1 MLMLPLFLT
10 FLIELLL
17 FISVHGKLA
26 FETEEVG
33 KNDEKW
39 RHQINLFMEPVT
51 TIAFVQIVFS
61 ETDVSEKS
69 PLIDRYCE
77 GINENYTFLSFRV
90 VTSKINCNTIM
101 KYDASASVG
110 LLLHLPGIE
119 SLRVV
124 FESKCMI
131 RKEFG
136 AVLFVFDRDIEEFS
150 FNDIEKLVRDFWY
163 SCHRKIIRMGLL
175 FKLETWVFNP
185 FLLKGTILT
194 DTDSFGGL
202 IRIDDPKEFFG
213 TLFQN
218 LNGYPVKI
226 ERFPSVFAVSVSG
239 NENAEV
245 NSTKDFSYVGVDPEI
260 EKAVQKASNYTGK
273 FDKPL
278 VSNLSTSFNGF
289 NSIQVKEK

>member
-17 FISVHGKLA
+17 FKSVHGELT

-33 KNDEKW
+33 KNDVKW

-51 TIAFVQIVFS
+51 TIAIVQIVFS
-61 ETDVSEKS
+61 ETDVNEKS

-77 GINENYTFLSFRV
+77 GINEKYTFLSFRV
-90 VTSKINCNTIM
+90 VTSKINCITIM
-101 KYDASASVG
+101 RYDASARVG

-124 FESKCMI
+124 FESNCMI

-163 SCHRKIIRMGLL
+163 SCHRKIIRMGLM
-175 FKLETWVFNP
+175 FKETWVFNP
-185 FLLKGTILT
+185 FLLKGTNLT

-202 IRIDDPKEFFG
+202 IKIDDPKEFFG

-218 LNGYPVKI
+218 FNRYPVKV
-226 ERFPSVFAVSVSG
+226 ERFPSVFAV
-239 NENAEV
+239 
-245 NSTKDFSYVGVDPEI
+245 STKDFSYVGVDPEI
-260 EKAVQKASNYTGK
+260 EKALQKASNYTGQL
-273 FDKPL
+273 DKPL
-278 VSNLSTSFNGF
+278 VSNLSTSFN
-289 NSIQVKEK
+289 SIQVRQN